1 MAKRRRT
8 KMLEFNW
15 YGDEFLQ
22 IIEQRGQ
29 EGLVAAA
36 EFVMDEAMRRVPRR
50 SGILARTAYWATSH
64 KSTWQ
69 KVQFG
74 QKKAKKVP
82 NDSTIVFGFAARHS
96 HLVERKVKPHPIQPR
111 RKRGPG
117 KAINVW
123 GYGVVRAAAQHP
135 GSKARR
141 FFGPALEA
149 TKDGMVDKLAAKLRV
164 HIEREMPR

>member
-1 MAKRRRT
+1 MAKRKRT
-8 KMLEFNW
+8 KMIEFNW

-22 IIEQRGQ
+22 IIDQRGQ

-36 EFVMDEAMRRVPRR
+36 EFVMEEAMRRVPRR
-50 SGILARTAYWATSH
+50 SGTLARTAYWATSR
-64 KSTWQ
+64 KSTWR

-74 QKKAKKVP
+74 QKKAKRVP

-96 HLVERKVKPHPIQPR
+96 HLVERKVKAHPIAPR

-117 KAINVW
+117 TAINVW
-123 GYGVVRAAAQHP
+123 GYGVIRAGAQHP

-149 TKDGMVDKLAAKLRV
+149 TKDGMVERLATKLRV